1 MKIDRRAVLTL
12 SALAIPGTRDHGLRV
27 GRQGESSVLTG
38 TRTTFIGWCM
48 QPYPRRYRSLPASIA
63 LACVLACT
71 LLNMRLAAAQS
82 LKLDAPAPLH
92 QGNNQALIDSF
103 VGDHYYYFYAE
114 PGKFHVAWIFSGAQE
129 GFDVGGKPTFA
140 AAFNPKT
147 AGSQMTHKDGP
158 TGVVYEGS
166 VTQRTRVLVD
176 VSPVNSKLVRQ
187 TTPYIIVVTGNV
199 SFGNA
204 SAGPD
209 PIVGTY
215 AQKLM
220 FSGEPALGAVKF
232 LANGKILASNGGT
245 GAWTLFDVENGIYTV
260 IIGGHRMTLTLQR
273 GRALVDTGNKQAV
286 FELQR

>member
-1 MKIDRRAVLTL
+1 MKPYLTRSRSFL
-12 SALAIPGTRDHGLRV
+12 ARSA
-27 GRQGESSVLTG
+27 
-38 TRTTFIGWCM
+38 F
-48 QPYPRRYRSLPASIA
+48 
-63 LACVLACT
+63 ACVLICSI
-71 LLNMRLAAAQS
+71 LNIRLATAQS

-114 PGKFHVAWIFSGAQE
+114 PGKFHIAWTFSGAQE
-129 GFDVGGKPTFA
+129 GFDVGGKPSFVA
-140 AAFNPKT
+140 VFNPRT
-147 AGSQMTHKDGP
+147 AGSQITHKDGP
-158 TGVVYEGS
+158 TGGVYDGS
-166 VTQRTRVLVD
+166 VTQRTRVLAG

-209 PIVGTY
+209 PIVGAY
-215 AQKLM
+215 AQKLL

-232 LANGKILASNGGT
+232 LANGKILSSNGGT
-245 GAWTLFDVENGIYTV
+245 GTWAVFDAESGIYTV

-273 GRALVDTGNKQAV
+273 GRALVDTGNKQTI
-286 FELQR
+286 FELQH

>member
-1 MKIDRRAVLTL
+1 MLTD
-12 SALAIPGTRDHGLRV
+12 I
-27 GRQGESSVLTG
+27 
-38 TRTTFIGWCM
+38 RTTFSGWRM
-48 QPYPRRYRSLPASIA
+48 QPYPMRYRSLLARIA

-71 LLNMRLAAAQS
+71 LLNMRPAAAQS

-114 PGKFHVAWIFSGAQE
+114 PGKFRVAWTFSGAQE
-129 GFDVGGKPTFA
+129 GFDVGSKPSFA
-140 AAFNPKT
+140 AVFNPKT

-166 VTQRTRVLVD
+166 VTQRTRVLVG

-209 PIVGTY
+209 PIVGIY

-245 GAWTLFDVENGIYTV
+245 GTWAAFDAESGIYTV
-260 IIGGHRMTLTLQR
+260 IIGSHRMTLTLQR
-273 GRALVDTGNKQAV
+273 GRALVDTGNKMTV

>member
-1 MKIDRRAVLTL
+1 MKI
-12 SALAIPGTRDHGLRV
+12 
-27 GRQGESSVLTG
+27 ESY
-38 TRTTFIGWCM
+38 M
-48 QPYPRRYRSLPASIA
+48 HYRSLLVGIA
-63 LACVLACT
+63 LACVLVCA
-71 LLNMRLAAAQS
+71 LFNMRPAAAQS

-114 PGKFHVAWIFSGAQE
+114 PGKFHIGWTFSGAQE
-129 GFDVGGKPTFA
+129 GFDAGGKPSFA
-140 AAFNPKT
+140 AVFNPKT
-147 AGSQMTHKDGP
+147 AGSQITHNDGP
-158 TGVVYEGS
+158 AGAVYEGS
-166 VTQRTRVLVD
+166 VTQRTRVLVG

-187 TTPYIIVVTGNV
+187 TTPYVIVVTGNV

-232 LANGKILASNGGT
+232 LADGKILASNGGT
-245 GAWTLFDVENGIYTV
+245 GSWALFDAESGIYTV

-273 GRALVDTGNKQAV
+273 GRALVDTGNKTTV